1 MRTDTTAV
9 RFSEIAV
16 IAQDL
21 KSIFGIAIQ
30 LQPMIELIA
39 PKSCFHAMFS
49 TVIIDMV
56 NAQKVP
62 IINAA
67 TGTLAAISCYNGL
80 PKSRAGLTIYF
91 PNSLW
96 VFSSPYF
103 TISTIAR
110 LLFIIMPYIIGVV
123 TLFLASCF
131 FFGV

>member
-1 MRTDTTAV
+1 MAIPKMDFKSCATNSICYVTAQGIGVNLMRTDTTAV

-16 IAQDL
+16 IDQDL

-67 TGTLAAISCYNGL
+67 TGTL
-80 PKSRAGLTIYF
+80 
-91 PNSLW
+91 
-96 VFSSPYF
+96 
-103 TISTIAR
+103 
-110 LLFIIMPYIIGVV
+110 
-123 TLFLASCF
+123 
-131 FFGV
+131 